1 MFGDGEHILY
11 VYGEYRD
18 DSDIG
23 KLMHE
28 RFQFLNVKNIGHQT
42 CSAAELRNFWSTPL
56 FAGINNQR

>member
-42 CSAAELRNFWSTPL
+42 CSAAELRDF
-56 FAGINNQR
+56 